1 MKSQDIIYSLSLN
14 FNASENDF
22 NGTFLSYLEFVRS
35 VVQFFRRTV
44 QANLRQLFQFINYYL
59 KIKVLNLS
67 ISIWRKIAILFS
79 QQVLFA
85 KTDFLSTDSN
95 LKFRGRHGLTAP
107 LGPRCSEQTQ
117 QGSKVHKL
125 AGLKLPTPN
134 RVKLN
139 KFQI

>member
-85 KTDFLSTDSN
+85 KTDFLSTESN
-95 LKFRGRHGLTAP
+95 LKFRLF
-107 LGPRCSEQTQ
+107 LLSNNCSKKS
-117 QGSKVHKL
+117 GFLSIVAHYL
-125 AGLKLPTPN
+125 RRLKIALRLQPIADAHFPKWL
-134 RVKLN
+134 R
-139 KFQI
+139 